1 MQNRKRKKIAI
12 FGTSGFAREV
22 IDIAFNNGYRE
33 FVLISNKNEMN
44 GLSGYQIINE
54 DEISFLLF
62 NHFEFAI
69 GIGDNRIRKRILQK
83 YPKLKYVNLIHKT
96 ATFGYDQKT
105 QIEKRRG
112 NIIAAGVRIT
122 NNVQIGNFCI
132 FNLNCTVGHDCIIE
146 DFVNIAPGA
155 NISGNVYL
163 SEGCF
168 IGTNASIL
176 QGESIEKKLIIGR
189 FSIVG
194 AGAVVTKD
202 VPDGLTVVGLPAR
215 PLLRNKSFIN
225 QKDSASDFQR
235 HPNTGGGRTCKGL
248 NLYPQS
254 IAA

>member
-1 MQNRKRKKIAI
+1 VFEVFRNRCSRW
-12 FGTSGFAREV
+12 SG
-22 IDIAFNNGYRE
+22 IY
-33 FVLISNKNEMN
+33 S
-44 GLSGYQIINE
+44 YQIINE
-54 DEISFLLF
+54 DEIPFLLF

-69 GIGDNRIRKRILQK
+69 GIGDNRIRKRILQR

-96 ATFGYDQKT
+96 ATFGCDQKT
-105 QIEKRRG
+105 QIEEGRG

-163 SEGCF
+163 SEGCL

-248 NLYPQS
+248 DLYPQS